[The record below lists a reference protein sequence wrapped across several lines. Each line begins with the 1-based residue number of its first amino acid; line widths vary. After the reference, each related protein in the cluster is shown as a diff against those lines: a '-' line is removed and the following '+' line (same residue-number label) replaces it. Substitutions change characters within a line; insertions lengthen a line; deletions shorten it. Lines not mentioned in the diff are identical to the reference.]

1 MKVPANKGTLLLKHS
16 QIVIHWIDG
25 KTESF
30 PLVDEKTRIGRGKVG
45 NEVPVPDVFQSV
57 SRQHLEIRREKAG
70 YRLIDLGS
78 RNGTLVNNIYAKD
91 IYLKDG
97 DEIRIGQDEQ
107 GQQIKIVFQMG
118 SEALLHEITSED
130 HAVTLPPTSGLES
143 DVPKDIPYF
152 KIRWQNG
159 STNYFPIAKDRIIIG
174 RGVEADLRVPENLRF
189 VSGQHAEVQKEAAG
203 YFIRDL
209 NSTNGTLVN
218 NQLLRP
224 DKDYAI
230 GNESIIRIGDDNYGV
245 SIGITFYNPKET
257 ANSVVGF
264 IQAAQATQ
272 IAKTSMLLIGRLDN
286 CDIVLDSPEVSRRH
300 AVIRQVGDAYAIE
313 DLDSSNGTYVNDAPV
328 KQIQLNEGDLIQ
340 ISNFR
345 LLFQGGLLVPYQTS
359 GMRLDASNLTKDVK
373 TKNGMLRILDNIDL
387 SVLPREFV
395 ALVGGSGAGKSTLL
409 NALIGVRRG
418 TGEVKLNGYDFYEE
432 YESFRAQL
440 GYVPQSDILHT
451 SLTVEKA
458 LDYATRLRLPSNLSH
473 DERMRRI
480 DMVLDTVSMNTEA
493 IRKTRISNLSGGQRK
508 RVSIAAELL
517 ADPKLIFLDEA
528 TSGLDPGL
536 EKKMMHTLRR
546 MADEGRTVVLITHAT
561 DNIVQTDHVA
571 FLSEGKLVYFG
582 PSEEALNFFE
592 VDEFADIYERID
604 HKGEEWRQIFEEK
617 KPEQHKKY
625 ILDRKTSLLS
635 APKRALPKVSFGFAD
650 FFRQLIVLI
659 QRSLS
664 VLFSDPVT
672 MALMLLLFPVTATLQ
687 LVIAK
692 PDILTG
698 NLAIL
703 ADPVLAAKSMLE
715 SYTPFPHTNT
725 FVFVMGLEAV
735 LTGLFVPSNDL
746 VKERSIYLRERMVN
760 LRILPYLLN
769 KVAIYSV
776 FVVIQ
781 VVLYLVIVSFGVDIP
796 KKGLYL
802 NGYLEIFLTLYLT
815 MMAGISFGLIISA
828 VSKSTEMAIYIL
840 TMMLFF
846 QFFFAGAV
854 FDLRGNKFEPMSY
867 LSTTR
872 WSLTALGV
880 TINMNQIAEST
891 ILCNDIP
898 EDPLDPNSALKTVC
912 FNYPDATDDLR
923 LNYAD
928 DQLLKS
934 WFVLAGMTV
943 LFLTITW
950 FLIRR
955 VDLT

>member
-1 MKVPANKGTLLLKHS
+1 MPANKGTLLLKHS

-418 TGEVKLNGYDFYEE
+418 AGEVKLNGYDFYEE

>member
-1 MKVPANKGTLLLKHS
+1 MPVHKGTLLLKHS
-16 QIVIHWIDG
+16 QIIVHWTNG

-30 PLVDEKTRIGRGKVG
+30 PLVNEKTRIGRGKAG
-45 NEVPVPDVFQSV
+45 NEVAIPEVFQSV
-57 SRQHLEIRREKAG
+57 SREHLEIRREKEG

-78 RNGTLVNNIYAKD
+78 RNGVLVNGIDTKD
-91 IYLKDG
+91 SYLKDG
-97 DEIRIGQDEQ
+97 DEIKIGHDDE
-107 GQQIKIVFQMG
+107 GQQIRIVFQLG
-118 SEALLHEITSED
+118 SEGLLEEIASVGQ
-130 HAVTLPPTSGLES
+130 AATLAPTSGLES
-143 DVPKDIPYF
+143 DAPEGTPYF

-159 STNYFPIAKDRIIIG
+159 STNYFPIEKNRIIIG

-189 VSGQHAEVQKEAAG
+189 VSGQHAEVQKEAMG

-218 NQLLRP
+218 NQPLQP
-224 DKDYAI
+224 DQDYAI
-230 GNESIIRIGDDNYGV
+230 GNESIIRIGDDKFGV
-245 SIGITFYNPKET
+245 SIGLTFYNPTET
-257 ANSVVGF
+257 ASSVAGF

-272 IAKTSMLLIGRLDN
+272 IAKTSMVLIGRLDN
-286 CDIVLDSPEVSRRH
+286 CDVVLDSPEVSRRH
-300 AVIRQVGDAYAIE
+300 AIIRQVGNAYFLE
-313 DLDSSNGTYVNDAPV
+313 DLDSSNGTYVNNEPIKRAE
-328 KQIQLNEGDLIQ
+328 LHEGDLIQ

-345 LLFQGGLLVPYQTS
+345 LLFQGGLLVPYQMS
-359 GMRLDASNLTKDVK
+359 GMRLDANNLTKDVK
-373 TKNGMLRILDNIDL
+373 TKNGMKRILDNIDL

-409 NALIGVRRG
+409 NALIGIRRG
-418 TGEVKLNGYDFYEE
+418 AGEVKLNGYDFYEE
-432 YESFRAQL
+432 YESFRAQI

-458 LDYATRLRLPSNLSH
+458 LDYAARLRLPSNLSLE
-473 DERMRRI
+473 ERMRRI
-480 DMVLDTVSMNTEA
+480 DMVLDTVSMNTES

-582 PSEEALNFFE
+582 PSDETLKFFE

-617 KPEQHKKY
+617 KPEQYKKY
-625 ILDRKTSLLS
+625 ILDRKAGLQST
-635 APKRALPKVSFGFAD
+635 PRRELPKVVFGFAD
-650 FFRQLIVLI
+650 FFRQLAVLI

-664 VLFSDPVT
+664 VLFSDPIT

-703 ADPVLAAKSMLE
+703 ADPVLAAKSLLE

-760 LRILPYLLN
+760 LRTLPYLFN

-796 KKGLYL
+796 KKGLYI

-854 FDLRGNKFEPMSY
+854 FDLRGNTFEPMSY
-867 LSTTR
+867 FSTTR

-880 TINMNQIAEST
+880 TIGMDEIAEST
-891 ILCNDIP
+891 ILCNEVP
-898 EDPLDPNSALKTVC
+898 SNPLDPNNALETVC
-912 FNYPDATDDLR
+912 FHYPDATDDLR
-923 LNYAD
+923 LNYED

-934 WFVLAGMTV
+934 WFVLGGMTV
-943 LFLTITW
+943 LFLAVTW
-950 FLIRR
+950 LLIRR
-955 VDLT
+955 TDST

>member
-1 MKVPANKGTLLLKHS
+1 
-16 QIVIHWIDG
+16 
-25 KTESF
+25 
-30 PLVDEKTRIGRGKVG
+30 
-45 NEVPVPDVFQSV
+45 
-57 SRQHLEIRREKAG
+57 
-70 YRLIDLGS
+70 
-78 RNGTLVNNIYAKD
+78 
-91 IYLKDG
+91 
-97 DEIRIGQDEQ
+97 
-107 GQQIKIVFQMG
+107 
-118 SEALLHEITSED
+118 
-130 HAVTLPPTSGLES
+130 
-143 DVPKDIPYF
+143 
-152 KIRWQNG
+152 
-159 STNYFPIAKDRIIIG
+159 
-174 RGVEADLRVPENLRF
+174 
-189 VSGQHAEVQKEAAG
+189 
-203 YFIRDL
+203 
-209 NSTNGTLVN
+209 
-218 NQLLRP
+218 
-224 DKDYAI
+224 
-230 GNESIIRIGDDNYGV
+230 
-245 SIGITFYNPKET
+245 
-257 ANSVVGF
+257 
-264 IQAAQATQ
+264 
-272 IAKTSMLLIGRLDN
+272 
-286 CDIVLDSPEVSRRH
+286 
-300 AVIRQVGDAYAIE
+300 
-313 DLDSSNGTYVNDAPV
+313 
-328 KQIQLNEGDLIQ
+328 
-340 ISNFR
+340 
-345 LLFQGGLLVPYQTS
+345 LFQGGLLVPYQMS
-359 GMRLDASNLTKDVK
+359 GMRLDADNLTKDVK
-373 TKNGMLRILDNIDL
+373 TKNGLRRILDNIDL
-387 SVLPREFV
+387 SVLPREFIG
-395 ALVGGSGAGKSTLL
+395 LVGGSGAGKSTLL
-409 NALIGVRRG
+409 NALIGIRRG

-432 YESFRAQL
+432 YESFRAQI

-458 LDYATRLRLPSNLSH
+458 LDYAARLRLPANLTP

-480 DMVLDTVSMNTEA
+480 EAVLDTVSMNTES

-546 MADEGRTVVLITHAT
+546 MADEGRTVILITHAT

-582 PSEEALNFFE
+582 PSEEALDFFE

-617 KPEQHKKY
+617 KPEPHKKY

-635 APKRALPKVSFGFAD
+635 IPRRALPKISFGFAD
-650 FFRQLIVLI
+650 FFRQLFVLM

-672 MALMLLLFPVTATLQ
+672 LALMLLLFPVTATLQ

-703 ADPVLAAKSMLE
+703 ADPLLAAKSMLE

-760 LRILPYLLN
+760 LRVLPYLLN
-769 KVAIYSV
+769 KVVIYSV

-781 VVLYLVIVSFGVDIP
+781 VLLYLLILSFGVDFP
-796 KKGLYL
+796 EKGLYL
-802 NGYLEIFLTLYLT
+802 NGTFEIFLTLYLT

-880 TINMNQIAEST
+880 TIGMDEIAEST

-898 EDPLDPNSALKTVC
+898 ENPLDPNSTLTTTC
-912 FNYPDATDDLR
+912 FHYPEAKDDLR
-923 LNYAD
+923 LNYED

-943 LFLTITW
+943 LFLTVTW

-955 VDLT
+955 TDST

>member
-1 MKVPANKGTLLLKHS
+1 MPVHKGTLLLKHS
-16 QIVIHWIDG
+16 QIVVHWTDG

-30 PLVDEKTRIGRGKVG
+30 SLVDEKTRVGRGKVG
-45 NEVPVPDVFQSV
+45 NKVAIPDVFQSV
-57 SRQHLEIRREKAG
+57 SREHLEIRREKEG

-78 RNGTLVNNIYAKD
+78 RNGTLLNGIYTKD
-91 IYLKDG
+91 SFLKDG
-97 DEIRIGQDEQ
+97 DEIKIGQDDE
-107 GQQIKIVFQMG
+107 GQQIKIVFQLG
-118 SEALLHEITSED
+118 SEGLLDEIASVD
-130 HAVTLPPTSGLES
+130 LAVTLAPTSGLES
-143 DVPKDIPYF
+143 DAPEGVPYF

-159 STNYFPIAKDRIIIG
+159 STNYFPIEKDKVIIG

-189 VSGQHAEVQKEAAG
+189 VSGQHAEVQKDVTG

-209 NSTNGTLVN
+209 KSTNGTLVN
-218 NQLLRP
+218 NQLLQP
-224 DKDYAI
+224 DQDYAI

-245 SIGITFYNPKET
+245 SIGLTFYNPKET

-272 IAKTSMLLIGRLDN
+272 IAKTSMILIGRLDN
-286 CDIVLDSPEVSRRH
+286 CDVVLDSPEVSRRH
-300 AVIRQVGDAYAIE
+300 AIIRQVGDSYFLE
-313 DLDSSNGTYVNDAPV
+313 DLDSSNGTYVNNEPIKRAE
-328 KQIQLNEGDLIQ
+328 LHEGDLIQ

-345 LLFQGGLLVPYQTS
+345 LLFQGGLLVPYQMS

-373 TKNGMLRILDNIDL
+373 TKNGVKRILDNIDL

-418 TGEVKLNGYDFYEE
+418 AGEVKLNGYDFYEE
-432 YESFRAQL
+432 YESFRTQI

-458 LDYATRLRLPSNLSH
+458 LDYAARLRLPSNLTL

-480 DMVLDTVSMNTEA
+480 DMVLDTVSMNTQS

-582 PSEEALNFFE
+582 PSEETLKFFE

-604 HKGEEWRQIFEEK
+604 RKGEEWRQIFEEK

-625 ILDRKTSLLS
+625 VLDRQASLQS
-635 APKRALPKVSFGFAD
+635 TPKRELPKVSFGFTD
-650 FFRQLIVLI
+650 FFHQLTVLI

-664 VLFSDPVT
+664 VLFSDPIT

-703 ADPVLAAKSMLE
+703 ADPVLAAKSLLE

-760 LRILPYLLN
+760 LRTLPYLFN
-769 KVAIYSV
+769 KVALYSV

-781 VVLYLVIVSFGVDIP
+781 VVLYLIIVSFGVDFP
-796 KKGLYL
+796 EKGLYL

-854 FDLRGNKFEPMSY
+854 FDLRGNKFESMSY

-880 TINMNQIAEST
+880 TIGMDEIAEST
-891 ILCNDIP
+891 ILCNEVP
-898 EDPLDPNSALKTVC
+898 ENPLDSNSALKTVC
-912 FNYPDATDDLR
+912 FHYPDATDDLR
-923 LNYAD
+923 LNYED
-928 DQLLKS
+928 DQLLTS
-934 WFVLAGMTV
+934 WFVLAGMTI
-943 LFLTITW
+943 LFLTVTW
-950 FLIRR
+950 FLVKRT
-955 VDLT
+955 DSA